1 MTKSNHPLEEINF
14 DPVFTEAREG
24 WRKIRAGIW
33 IIPQDAK
40 ESLEESIARSQ
51 ITEPPYIPEEETDP
65 PEPSSILSESI
76 TVVNDGSIS
85 CQNAIQTNTDTFF
98 ENEWKTKG

>member
-14 DPVFTEAREG
+14 GVIGIERYRGCLVTKIIGGWECFGRKSTTPEGIDLIIDEAG
-24 WRKIRAGIW
+24 
-33 IIPQDAK
+33 
-40 ESLEESIARSQ
+40 
-51 ITEPPYIPEEETDP
+51 
-65 PEPSSILSESI
+65 SILSESI